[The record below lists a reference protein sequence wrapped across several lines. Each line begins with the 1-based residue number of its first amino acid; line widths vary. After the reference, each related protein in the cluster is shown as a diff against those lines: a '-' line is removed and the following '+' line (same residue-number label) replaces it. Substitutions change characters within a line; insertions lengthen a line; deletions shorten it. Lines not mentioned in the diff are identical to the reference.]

1 MNRFQKALP
10 MSAVRGDEMGFRPF
24 RKKQRR
30 RRRRR
35 REPIPEYYPDERYA
49 EEVQLQRIP
58 GARAPAPAPSARPD
72 GGWGPLTQ
80 LSENMRVQARRGH
93 RAAVVELQ
101 PGMYIVAEVPEEMV
115 RPQIGV
121 LPLLAPLLMLAANR
135 ALKRRMKQQQH
146 AEPEVVYEPPPPRRA
161 PRQLTG
167 PTTPAPWVSPEDYQ
181 TVVSG
186 HSCDCG
192 HRR

>member
-10 MSAVRGDEMGFRPF
+10 LSAIRGDQMGLRPF
-24 RKKQRR
+24 RKKNRR

-35 REPIPEYYPDERYA
+35 REPAPAFVEYYPEERFVDEA
-49 EEVQLQRIP
+49 QLQRVPAVP
-58 GARAPAPAPSARPD
+58 GPGPSPRRD
-72 GGWGPLTQ
+72 ETWGPLTR
-80 LSENMRVQARRGH
+80 LGDNLRVQARRGH

-115 RPQIGV
+115 RPQIGI

-135 ALKRRMKQQQH
+135 ALKRRMKEQRY
-146 AEPEVVYEPPPPRRA
+146 AESEVVYEPPPAPR

-167 PTTPAPWVSPEDYQ
+167 PTAPAPWVSPEDYQ

-186 HSCDCG
+186 HGCG
-192 HRR
+192 CKNRR

>member
-24 RKKQRR
+24 RKKR

-35 REPIPEYYPDERYA
+35 REPAPERYL
-49 EEVQLQRIP
+49 EERLEPEVQLQRIP
-58 GARAPAPAPSARPD
+58 RQPAPQSSPRSD
-72 GGWGPLTQ
+72 DGWGPLTR
-80 LSENMRVQARRGH
+80 LSDNMRVQARRGH

-135 ALKRRMKQQQH
+135 ALKRRMKEQRH
-146 AEPEVVYEPPPPRRA
+146 AEPEVVYEPPPEPRR
-161 PRQLTG
+161 RRL
-167 PTTPAPWVSPEDYQ
+167 PAPVPARWVSPEDYQ

-186 HSCDCG
+186 HGCG
-192 HRR
+192 CKNRS

>member
-24 RKKQRR
+24 RKKNRR

-35 REPIPEYYPDERYA
+35 REPAPEYFP
-49 EEVQLQRIP
+49 EEQRAPEAQLQRIP
-58 GARAPAPAPSARPD
+58 GGPGPSPTSRRD
-72 GGWGPLTQ
+72 DGWGPLTR
-80 LSENMRVQARRGH
+80 LGDNMRVQARRGH

-135 ALKRRMKQQQH
+135 ALKRRMKEQRH
-146 AEPEVVYEPPPPRRA
+146 AEAEVVYEPPPAPR

-167 PTTPAPWVSPEDYQ
+167 PTAPAPWVSPEDYQ

-186 HSCDCG
+186 HGCG
-192 HRR
+192 CKHRR